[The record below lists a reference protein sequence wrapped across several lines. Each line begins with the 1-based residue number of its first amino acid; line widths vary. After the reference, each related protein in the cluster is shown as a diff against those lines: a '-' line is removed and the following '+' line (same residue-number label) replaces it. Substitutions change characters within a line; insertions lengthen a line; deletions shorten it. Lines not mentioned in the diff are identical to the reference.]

1 MRFIDA
7 SVFVHA
13 YLKPRRDLTSGEVQ
27 IKEDA
32 RRIVGRLNDGE
43 AALTSSVHL
52 GEIANIMEDYLPMK
66 EALEIE
72 RALCI
77 RDTIEIMAV
86 NRPDCFEALA
96 EAEKNQVGLTDALAV
111 VLMRRKDITEI
122 YSFDKDFDGILGIK
136 RVRK

>member
-86 NRPDCFEALA
+86 NRPDCSEALA